1 MRPPGPQIVAH
12 RHSLQPSN
20 TRPERE
26 LPRIS
31 SASSYNKPFS
41 SEAFDSRVVSAVA
54 PALPHFN
61 TCGANRPEPHLVYFI
76 YSFLLGIAA
85 FALTPYWLVQ
95 GLRHGKYFSNL
106 LERLGFSYPTL
117 RQAPNR
123 QGAILLHG
131 VSVGEVLSG
140 ISLARRL
147 KEAYPERLLVIST
160 TTITGHALARERM
173 PFADAV
179 IYFPL
184 DWAFCV
190 RRALSAIKPSL
201 VIILE
206 TEIWPNF
213 LRQARRGNIPVL
225 FVSGRISARSFLR
238 YQKYLGA
245 FGFFLRPFLK
255 RALADPSMFL
265 MQSEKDAE
273 RIRFLGAPAD
283 RVRASGNLK
292 YDLDLPGPTAVSHW
306 LEAEVFRTRRTP
318 AIGAGSVVA
327 TEEPLALIAFGTLQ
341 GEYPN
346 ALLVLAPRKPERF
359 EAAADFIHESRR
371 KFLRRSH
378 LPIQT
383 SANGASSNAAAAIP
397 KDVTVLLLDSI
408 GELAS
413 IYRCADGVFVGG
425 SLVPSGGHNILEP
438 AAFGKIPVFGP
449 SMENFSEMA
458 SRFISAGAAVQV
470 ESPEDAGVAWI
481 EMFRDPDRM
490 RTMGEK
496 ARTLVEDSRGATDRA
511 LEVISELL
519 NEHGAPRR

>member
-1 MRPPGPQIVAH
+1 
-12 RHSLQPSN
+12 
-20 TRPERE
+20 
-26 LPRIS
+26 
-31 SASSYNKPFS
+31 
-41 SEAFDSRVVSAVA
+41 
-54 PALPHFN
+54 
-61 TCGANRPEPHLVYFI
+61 VYFI
-76 YSFLLGIAA
+76 YSLLLGIAA
-85 FALTPYWLVQ
+85 LVLTPYWLVQ
-95 GLRHGKYFSNL
+95 GLRNGKYFSNL
-106 LERLGFSYPTL
+106 PERLGFSYPSFE
-117 RQAPNR
+117 PSSNS
-123 QGAILLHG
+123 QGAILLHA

-147 KEAYPERLLVIST
+147 KEAYPERPLVIST
-160 TTITGHALARERM
+160 TTITGNKLARERM
-173 PFADAV
+173 PFADV
-179 IYFPL
+179 VMYFPL
-184 DWAFCV
+184 DWSFCV
-190 RRALSAIKPSL
+190 RRALKAIKPSM

-213 LRQARRGNIPVL
+213 LRQARRRNVPVL
-225 FVSGRISARSFLR
+225 FVSGRISDRSFLR

-255 RALADPSMFL
+255 HALADPSLFL
-265 MQSEKDAE
+265 MQSEKDAQ

-283 RVRASGNLK
+283 RARASGNLK
-292 YDLDLPGPTAVSHW
+292 YDLDLPGPTPVSHW
-306 LEAEVFRTRRTP
+306 LEAEVLRTGRTP
-318 AIGAGSVVA
+318 VIVAGSVVA

-371 KFLRRSH
+371 TFLRRSQ
-378 LPIQT
+378 LPIKT
-383 SANGASSNAAAAIP
+383 SSNGASASAISSSATVIP

-458 SRFISAGAAVQV
+458 SRFVSAGAAVQV

-481 EMFRDPDRM
+481 ELFRDPDRM
-490 RTMGEK
+490 RAMGDT
-496 ARTLVEDSRGATDRA
+496 ARALVEDSRGATDRA
-511 LEVISELL
+511 LTVISEFLD
-519 NEHGAPRR
+519 EHGAPRR

>member
-1 MRPPGPQIVAH
+1 
-12 RHSLQPSN
+12 
-20 TRPERE
+20 
-26 LPRIS
+26 
-31 SASSYNKPFS
+31 
-41 SEAFDSRVVSAVA
+41 
-54 PALPHFN
+54 
-61 TCGANRPEPHLVYFI
+61 VYFI

-85 FALTPYWLVQ
+85 LVLAPYWLVH
-95 GLRHGKYFSNL
+95 GLRQRKYFSNL
-106 LERLGFSYPTL
+106 PERLGFSYPSFEPGT
-117 RQAPNR
+117 NR
-123 QGAILLHG
+123 QGAILLHA

-140 ISLARRL
+140 VSLARRL
-147 KEAYPERLLVIST
+147 KEAYPDRPLVIST
-160 TTITGHALARERM
+160 TTITGNALARERM
-173 PFADAV
+173 AFADAV

-190 RRALSAIKPSL
+190 RRALNAIKPSL

-213 LRQARRGNIPVL
+213 LRQARRRNSPVL
-225 FVSGRISARSFLR
+225 FVSGRISDRSFLR

-265 MQSEKDAE
+265 MQSAKDAQ
-273 RIRFLGAPAD
+273 RLRFLGAPAD

-292 YDLDLPGPTAVSHW
+292 YDLDLPGPTTVSNW
-306 LEAEVFRTRRTP
+306 LEAEVLKTGRTP
-318 AIGAGSVVA
+318 VIVAGSVVA
-327 TEEPLALIAFGTLQ
+327 AEEPLALIAFGTLQ

-359 EAAADFIHESRR
+359 DAAADFIHESRR
-371 KFLRRSH
+371 TFLRRSQ
-378 LPIQT
+378 LSIQT
-383 SANGASSNAAAAIP
+383 SSNGASASGVTTVIP

-458 SRFISAGAAVQV
+458 SRFVSAGAAVQV

-481 EMFRDPDRM
+481 ELFRDPDRM
-490 RTMGEK
+490 RAMGDT
-496 ARTLVEDSRGATDRA
+496 ARSLVEESRGATDRA
-511 LEVISELL
+511 LAVISGFL